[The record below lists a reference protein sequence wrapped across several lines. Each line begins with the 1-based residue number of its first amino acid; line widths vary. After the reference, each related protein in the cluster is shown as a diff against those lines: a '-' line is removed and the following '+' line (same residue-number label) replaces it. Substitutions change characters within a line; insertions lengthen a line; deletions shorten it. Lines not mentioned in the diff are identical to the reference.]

1 MALEYT
7 LELATEL
14 SPEEVLRIL
23 SGLGFEFDTQ
33 AGLRAVS
40 PGVTVSAASEDDL
53 GRSII
58 KEAYRFDP
66 TMYLKFRLDKFE
78 ARETGLQ
85 TTIKV
90 TLALLRKIGADGIL
104 LFNGETPVLMSMNG
118 AMTLNNAHD
127 FWDQPDLLTLVT
139 EPYQMH
145 RIASL

>member
-1 MALEYT
+1 M
-7 LELATEL
+7 
-14 SPEEVLRIL
+14 
-23 SGLGFEFDTQ
+23 
-33 AGLRAVS
+33 
-40 PGVTVSAASEDDL
+40 
-53 GRSII
+53 
-58 KEAYRFDP
+58 AYRFDP

-78 ARETGLQ
+78 ARETSLQ
-85 TTIKV
+85 TTLKV

-118 AMTLNNAHD
+118 TMTLNNAHD